1 VIKYIQINYKYKKLK
16 ILIVEDETDLRE
28 ILVKYLSKHGY
39 VVEEAEDGAQGLELA
54 LINEYDCLLLDLNL
68 PEIDGM
74 EVAKRIRDDGNL
86 VPIIMLTARS
96 QMYDK
101 LDGFEIG
108 ADDYITKP
116 FELKELLARIKAVIK
131 RSSKNKN
138 NKLFFGDFE
147 IFAEKNLLVSSDN
160 SEIELSNKEM
170 GILEYLLRNKGK
182 AISAEELLEHVWDRE
197 IDIFTSTVKTHIKT
211 LRKKV
216 DPNKRYIKTLKGK
229 GYLISDR

>member
-1 VIKYIQINYKYKKLK
+1 MK